1 VLILGQTKAVSFINV
16 VDKENLNIE
25 HDWQVLTL
33 HVYNFFEAFFSIEN
47 FQYSFMLN
55 MSRFLHKCN

>member
-33 HVYNFFEAFFSIEN
+33 HVYNFFSIEN

-55 MSRFLHKCN
+55 MSRFLNKCN